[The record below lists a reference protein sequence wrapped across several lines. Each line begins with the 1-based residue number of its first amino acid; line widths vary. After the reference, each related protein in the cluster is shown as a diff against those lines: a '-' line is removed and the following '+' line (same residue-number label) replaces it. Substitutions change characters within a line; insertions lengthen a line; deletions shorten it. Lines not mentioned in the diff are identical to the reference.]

1 MKLKR
6 KLASFVVAGIMA
18 VMSCSYLTSSATY
31 NMDANG
37 DGVVNISDA
46 VYILQYLSG
55 VFEPTHPEFCDV
67 DGNGVISPMD
77 AYIIQ
82 LHEIGLLEV
91 SDYE

>member
-18 VMSCSYLTSSATY
+18 VMSCCSLTSSAY
-31 NMDANG
+31 NYDANG
-37 DGVVNISDA
+37 DGDVNMSDA
-46 VYILQYLSG
+46 VYILQYLCG
-55 VFEPTHPEFCDV
+55 NFEPADLNKCDV

-82 LHEIGLLEV
+82 GHIINLW
-91 SDYE
+91 

>member
-18 VMSCSYLTSSATY
+18 VMSCSSLTSSAY
-31 NMDANG
+31 NYDANG
-37 DGVVNISDA
+37 DGKENISDA
-46 VYILQYLSG
+46 VYIMQYLCG
-55 VFEPTHPEFCDV
+55 CFEPTHPEFCDI

-82 LHEIGLLEV
+82 LHVIGLLEV
-91 SDYE
+91 NDVE

>member
-18 VMSCSYLTSSATY
+18 VMSCSSLASSAY
-31 NMDANG
+31 NYDANG
-37 DGVVNISDA
+37 DGDVNMADA
-46 VYILQYLSG
+46 VYIMQYLCG
-55 VFEPTHPEFCDV
+55 NFEPASLGKCDV

-82 LHEIGLLEV
+82 GHIINLW
-91 SDYE
+91 

>member
-18 VMSCSYLTSSATY
+18 VMSCSSLAYAATLKY
-31 NMDANG
+31 DANG
-37 DGVVNISDA
+37 DGKENISDA
-46 VYILQYLSG
+46 VYIMQYLCG
-55 VFEPTHPEFCDV
+55 CFEPTNPQFCDI

-82 LHEIGLLEV
+82 CHCIGLLEV
-91 SDYE
+91 NDVE